1 MIGRGL
7 QGTVPLPA
15 GERLVPRGEARPT
28 GQAPSAPGCGHGFT
42 RGRKTEGLRNRREM
56 VGKGPGSWRTDTM
69 RVGGGPQGSNLF
81 HQAGRLTPSRK
92 VENNIAKNISQKIWD
107 LDSLNLNQVISN
119 RDLNPRV
126 RPKGRAAASPP
137 PCGVMDRDSAGETP
151 SALYPPQ
158 EAGITLNQFNDIR
171 KFLGPATNSEAHI
184 RIKLYRTRGLNPPF
198 RPKVRAAASPPL
210 WSNGPLLH
218 GGNPIGFVPASRGG
232 VYIKSMG

>member
-1 MIGRGL
+1 MIGWGL

-119 RDLNPRV
+119 TGFESPCST
-126 RPKGRAAASPP
+126 KGKSCR
-137 PCGVMDRDSAGETP
+137 
-151 SALYPPQ
+151 
-158 EAGITLNQFNDIR
+158 F
-171 KFLGPATNSEAHI
+171 
-184 RIKLYRTRGLNPPF
+184 
-198 RPKVRAAASPPL
+198 SPPL
-210 WSNGPLLH
+210 WSNGSRLR
-218 GGNPIGFVPASRGG
+218 GGNPIDFVPASRGG
-232 VYIKSMG
+232 VYIESIQ